1 MQGLIPADGEVWR
14 VRRRAILPSLHKT
27 YIRAMV
33 DMFGQSGLHGCSKLE
48 EAASRG
54 ESVEMEDFFSRL
66 ALDIIGKAVF
76 NYKFDSLTKND
87 PVIKAGPVPVSP
99 SHLHCTDDRHTH
111 DRPPLR
117 YTCGGTASA
126 PLVPQAVYC
135 ALREAEFRSLAIFPY
150 WNIPGIR
157 HVLPAQQAVYES
169 LEIINATLDEL
180 IAKCKQARPQSALPG
195 SVRVR
200 PRAPG
205 GSGA

>member
-87 PVIKAGPVPVSP
+87 PVIKAGPVPAPPVTLA
-99 SHLHCTDDRHTH
+99 LHSLHYH
-111 DRPPLR
+111 PPLR
-117 YTCGGTASA
+117 YSCGGTASA

-200 PRAPG
+200 PWAPG
-205 GSGA
+205 RSGA